1 MAVNHLGTLGHPSQP
16 SFRTTVQRWSWFW
29 KKSFRNQKL
38 EFSAKIPW
46 VFRRFL
52 PNDLDRKMKACIAS
66 KATTLRL
73 ECLSYSFKGRV
84 AASMYRPSSSNEM
97 NSVSFMLFQ
106 KVSHMVYQQWTH
118 SNFICKDHHYI
129 AKAMFE
135 ISNLVGA
142 VCYRK
147 LQAAHWF
154 FGFALGVRQVIMRH
168 YSGWTLCRRPKGATG
183 PAHWDVLRDSLWSS
197 AWKCLI
203 QNVHNL
209 RINTYLWTHSSNLQ
223 LFIVVHSYR
232 PKLIV

>member
-1 MAVNHLGTLGHPSQP
+1 MAVNHLGTLRLDIHHNRASGLRCRGGAGFDKDHLAS
-16 SFRTTVQRWSWFW
+16 
-29 KKSFRNQKL
+29 KKS
-38 EFSAKIPW
+38 EFSAKILRFF
-46 VFRRFL
+46 FRRFL
-52 PNDLDRKMKACIAS
+52 PNDLDRKMKACIVS

-73 ECLSYSFKGRV
+73 ECLSYSIKGRV
-84 AASMYRPSSSNEM
+84 AASMYHPSSSNEM
-97 NSVSFMLFQ
+97 NNVSFMLFQ

-129 AKAMFE
+129 SKAMFE
-135 ISNLVGA
+135 NSNLVGA
-142 VCYRK
+142 VFYRK

-183 PAHWDVLRDSLWSS
+183 PAHCDVLRDTLWSS

-209 RINTYLWTHSSNLQ
+209 RINTYL
-223 LFIVVHSYR
+223 
-232 PKLIV
+232 